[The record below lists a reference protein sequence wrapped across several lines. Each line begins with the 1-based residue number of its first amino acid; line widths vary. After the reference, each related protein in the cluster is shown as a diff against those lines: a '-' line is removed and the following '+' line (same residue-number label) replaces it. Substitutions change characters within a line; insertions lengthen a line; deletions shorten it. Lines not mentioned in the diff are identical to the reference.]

1 MQNTVFLH
9 YIIFE
14 NDLLQVAAHIEAD
27 LGVTVKEVSFP
38 QLKYSF
44 QIWDTFLALPDKDG
58 KVCSALS
65 YLIFINIIN
74 LTGLTLLDGN
84 KT

>member
-1 MQNTVFLH
+1 MNASVISCIAEDMQSTLFEKF
-9 YIIFE
+9 IFCCFWS
-14 NDLLQVAAHIEAD
+14 QVAARLEAD

-58 KVCSALS
+58 KV
-65 YLIFINIIN
+65 
-74 LTGLTLLDGN
+74 
-84 KT
+84 